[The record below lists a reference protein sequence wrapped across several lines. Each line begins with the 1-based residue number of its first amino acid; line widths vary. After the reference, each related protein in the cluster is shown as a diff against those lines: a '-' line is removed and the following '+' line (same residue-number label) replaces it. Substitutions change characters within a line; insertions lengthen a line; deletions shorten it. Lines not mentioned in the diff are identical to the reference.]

1 MGMWYNRKKGVVLVA
16 VPYSRF
22 IVGSITWYSVLIM
35 AGILLAYFLGTRE
48 QKRLGLPKDT
58 MLDVVL
64 VSVPAGIVGS
74 RVYYVLMKLDEF
86 KSDPISVLYIW
97 NGGVAIYGAVIGGVL
112 AVYIYSRVKKIPMVS
127 LVDIVAP
134 GLVLA
139 QAIGRW
145 GNYFNREAFGPVIT
159 ETFWQFFPAGVL
171 ISEGGAEVWHAAT
184 FFYESMWNLLVFAVL
199 WLNRRRMKKR
209 GDMFLWY
216 LVLYGCGRFLIEQL
230 RTDSLYV
237 LGLRASQMLSLLLCV
252 AVAAVF
258 MARLYRSGK
267 GRTFFA
273 YLPVCVL
280 AFLRPLL
287 AAGLWGVILTIALY
301 LAAAGGLLLFTGKEN
316 RAALVWTGA
325 DLIVYLMLWIFGG
338 QGLWQSPYFFYAGI
352 SVAVYLLWPYRALP
366 REVPDAGHS
375 A

>member
-1 MGMWYNRKKGVVLVA
+1 MEI
-16 VPYSRF
+16 PYSRF
-22 IVGSITWYSVLIM
+22 IFGSITWYSVLIM
-35 AGILLAYFLGTRE
+35 SGILLAFFIGTRE
-48 QKRLGLPKDT
+48 EKRLGLPKDT

-64 VSVPAGIVGS
+64 VSVPLGIIGA
-74 RVYYVLMKLDEF
+74 RLYYVLMKLDEYVA
-86 KSDPISVLYIW
+86 DPISVLYIW
-97 NGGVAIYGAVIGGVL
+97 KGGVAIYGAVIGGLLGVF
-112 AVYIYSRVKKIPMVS
+112 IYSRVKKIP
-127 LVDIVAP
+127 LAALTDIVAP

-159 ETFWQFFPAGVL
+159 DAFWQFFPAGVL
-171 ISEGGAEVWHAAT
+171 INEGGAEVWHAAT

-199 WLNRRRMKKR
+199 WLSRKRMKKR

-237 LGLRASQMLSLLLCV
+237 LGLRASQMLSLLMII

-258 MARLYRSGK
+258 IWRIQKTGK
-267 GRTFFA
+267 GKIALA

-280 AFLRPLL
+280 PFMRVFLS
-287 AAGLWGVILTIALY
+287 ASIWGVIVTLFVYVLAIGALLLWADRDRIA
-301 LAAAGGLLLFTGKEN
+301 LLFTG
-316 RAALVWTGA
+316 A
-325 DLIVYLMLWIFGG
+325 DLVVYLLLWIFGG
-338 QGLWQSPYFFYAGI
+338 QWLWQSPYFFYVGI
-352 SVAVYLLWPYRALP
+352 STAVYLWLPYHKLQPEAP
-366 REVPDAGHS
+366 YAGHV